1 MTEDPRVTLEKIYS
15 EQQLTE
21 SSLSLLQ
28 QRIEMVQVYITNY
41 RSGLSVLEEIENR
54 NDGEEMLMNVGGSIF
69 VQAKLVNPDKVTRGI
84 GNGIRIEQN
93 VSDAKVAIIEAV
105 TSLEKQY
112 EALTQEY
119 QRMFAYASQLNG
131 QFQQLAAQIQ
141 GAQPPVEEE

>member
-119 QRMFAYASQLNG
+119 QRMFAYASQLNA
-131 QFQQLAAQIQ
+131 QFQQLATQIQ

>member
-112 EALTQEY
+112 DALTQEY
-119 QRMFAYASQLNG
+119 QRMFAYASQLNA
-131 QFQQLAAQIQ
+131 QFQQLATQIQ

>member
-54 NDGEEMLMNVGGSIF
+54 KDGEEMLMNVGGSIF

-119 QRMFAYASQLNG
+119 QRMFAYASQLNA
-131 QFQQLAAQIQ
+131 QFQQLAAQLQ